1 MLGRKYM
8 NNDIAKK
15 ILKRLDD
22 IENKVAKLERGGSDL
37 IIGKEAATTK
47 KRKKSKRVKTDLG
60 TPVKKLIEGDFFRN
74 WKTDNDVVKKL
85 KQEVLTAKRASI
97 SNVLR
102 RFASPAHGLLQR
114 DGEGTKK
121 HPWRYKQKT

>member
-1 MLGRKYM
+1 MD
-8 NNDIAKK
+8 NNIAKK
-15 ILKRLDD
+15 ILKRLDE
-22 IENKVAKLERGGSDL
+22 IERKVAKLERGGSDSCPVEE
-37 IIGKEAATTK
+37 IATAK
-47 KRKKSKRVKTDLG
+47 KRKKSKRAKTDLG
-60 TPVKKLIEGDFFRN
+60 TPVKKLIESGFFRD

-85 KQEVLTAKRASI
+85 KQQVLTAKRASI

-121 HPWRYKQKT
+121 SPWRYKQKT

>member
-1 MLGRKYM
+1 MD
-8 NNDIAKK
+8 NNIAKK
-15 ILKRLDD
+15 ILKRLDG
-22 IENKVAKLERGGSDL
+22 IETRIAKLEHDDFSATAGEA
-37 IIGKEAATTK
+37 IIAK
-47 KRKKSKRVKTDLG
+47 KRKKSKKVKTDLG
-60 TPVKKLIEGDFFRN
+60 TPVKKLIEGGFFRD

-85 KQEVLTAKRASI
+85 KQQVLTTKRASI

-121 HPWRYKQKT
+121 SPWRYKQKN

>member
-1 MLGRKYM
+1 M

-15 ILKRLDD
+15 ILKRLDG
-22 IENKVAKLERGGSDL
+22 IETRIAKLERGDSDAT
-37 IIGKEAATTK
+37 IAEAATGK

-60 TPVKKLIEGDFFRN
+60 TPVKKLIESGFFRD

-85 KQEVLTAKRASI
+85 KQQVLTAKRASI

-121 HPWRYKQKT
+121 HPWRYKQKN

>member
-1 MLGRKYM
+1 M

-15 ILKRLDD
+15 ILKRLDG
-22 IENKVAKLERGGSDL
+22 IETRIAKLESSDSGVAAKETST
-37 IIGKEAATTK
+37 GKK
-47 KRKKSKRVKTDLG
+47 QRKSKRVKTDLG
-60 TPVKKLIEGDFFRN
+60 TPVKKLIDGGFFRD

-85 KQEVLTAKRASI
+85 KQQVLTAKRASV

-102 RFASPAHGLLQR
+102 RFANPAHGLLQR

>member
-1 MLGRKYM
+1 M

-15 ILKRLDD
+15 ILKRLDG
-22 IENKVAKLERGGSDL
+22 IETRIAKLERGDSDAT
-37 IIGKEAATTK
+37 IAEAATGK

-60 TPVKKLIEGDFFRN
+60 TQVKKLIESGFFRD
-74 WKTDNDVVKKL
+74 WKTENDVVKKL
-85 KQEVLTAKRASI
+85 KQQVLTAKRASI

-121 HPWRYKQKT
+121 HPWRYKQKN

>member
-1 MLGRKYM
+1 M

-15 ILKRLDD
+15 ILKRLDG
-22 IENKVAKLERGGSDL
+22 IETRITKLERVDSGAPTA
-37 IIGKEAATTK
+37 EAATGK

-60 TPVKKLIEGDFFRN
+60 TPVKKLVEDGFFRD

-85 KQEVLTAKRASI
+85 KQQVLTAKRASI

>member
-1 MLGRKYM
+1 M

-15 ILKRLDD
+15 ILKRLDG
-22 IENKVAKLERGGSDL
+22 IETRITKLERGDSG
-37 IIGKEAATTK
+37 ATTAEVATGK

-60 TPVKKLIEGDFFRN
+60 TPVKRLIESGFFRD

-85 KQEVLTAKRASI
+85 KQQVLTAKRASI

>member
-1 MLGRKYM
+1 M

-15 ILKRLDD
+15 ILKRLDE
-22 IENKVAKLERGGSDL
+22 IEKKVAKLERCSSNS
-37 IIGKEAATTK
+37 TTGEEVVTA
-47 KRKKSKRVKTDLG
+47 KRRRKSKGVKTDLG
-60 TPVKKLIEGDFFRN
+60 TPVKKLVEGGFFRD

-85 KQEVLTAKRASI
+85 KQQVLNAKRASI

-102 RFASPAHGLLQR
+102 RFTNPTHGLLQR

>member
-1 MLGRKYM
+1 M

-15 ILKRLDD
+15 ILKRLDG
-22 IENKVAKLERGGSDL
+22 IETRIAKLERGDSD
-37 IIGKEAATTK
+37 ATTTETTTGK

-60 TPVKKLIEGDFFRN
+60 TPVKKLIESGFFRD

-85 KQEVLTAKRASI
+85 KQQVLTAKRASV

-102 RFASPAHGLLQR
+102 RFTSPAHGLLQR

-121 HPWRYKQKT
+121 HPWRYKQKN

>member
-1 MLGRKYM
+1 M
-8 NNDIAKK
+8 NNDTAKK
-15 ILKRLDD
+15 ILKRLDG
-22 IENKVAKLERGGSDL
+22 IETRITKLERGDSGATTA
-37 IIGKEAATTK
+37 EAATGK
-47 KRKKSKRVKTDLG
+47 KRKKSKRAKTDLG
-60 TPVKKLIEGDFFRN
+60 TPVKRLIESGFFRD

-85 KQEVLTAKRASI
+85 KQQVLTAKRASI

-121 HPWRYKQKT
+121 HPWQYKQKN